1 MDDAIIKMYIDEVF
15 QVYDFD
21 RNGTLDLR
29 EVHNFF
35 NELYA
40 SLNESRRFSE
50 QDMRMLFSTIDIQQ
64 DGKITKPELFIL
76 FKRIWE
82 NPGLTPFQIAA
93 LHNTGQQLMN
103 PGGMPPYMG
112 QQQPQQQPQQQYG
125 QQFGQ
130 YGQQPHGQQ
139 QQYNQQYEQPQNGQY
154 GQQYQQ
160 NHNGQ
165 YGQQNWGKK

>member
-50 QDMRMLFSTIDIQQ
+50 QDMRMLFTTIDIQQ

-82 NPGLTPFQIAA
+82 NPGLTPFQIAT
-93 LHNTGQQLMN
+93 LHNTGQQIIN
-103 PGGMPPYMG
+103 PGVMPPYMG
-112 QQQPQQQPQQQYG
+112 QQQPQPQQLQ
-125 QQFGQ
+125 QQFVQQYGQ
-130 YGQQPHGQQ
+130 YGQQPYGQQ
-139 QQYNQQYEQPQNGQY
+139 QQYGQPQN

-160 NHNGQ
+160 NPYGQ
-165 YGQQNWGKK
+165 YGQQNWGQK